1 MSEAL
6 IIDAVRTPRGKRKGS
21 LAGIHAADLAA
32 HVLNAALE
40 RTGVP
45 GERVED
51 VVLGCVTQIGEQ
63 AFDVARGA
71 VLAAGMPTSVP
82 GKTVNRLCGS
92 GLTAVADVA
101 NGIMAGQI
109 QLGIGGGVESMTRI
123 PMGSDAGFGDGPT
136 SPRLAERFPDL
147 THQGLSAELIARK
160 WSLSRGQLDELAASS
175 QSKAAAARAAGW
187 FRREI
192 VPIPVRDADGRTR
205 LFSDDE
211 HPRPGTTVE
220 TLEKLKP
227 SFRDDGVIHAGNASG
242 IVDGAAAVVVASAEA
257 ARALGLRPRAR
268 IVATA
273 VVGSDPVLMLT
284 GPIPSSRLA
293 LERAGW
299 TVDDVDLWEINEAF
313 APVPIV
319 VGQELG
325 ISLDRINVQGGA
337 IALGHPLGA
346 TGAMLLA
353 TLLGALERRS
363 LRRGAVT
370 LCIGYG
376 MGITMLVERVEQGAR
391 GLPWST

>member
-1 MSEAL
+1 MADAL

-21 LAGIHAADLAA
+21 LAGIHAVDLAA

-45 GERVED
+45 ADRVED

-71 VLAAGMPTSVP
+71 VLAAGMPISVP

-101 NGIMAGQI
+101 SGILSGQI

-123 PMGSDAGFGDGPT
+123 PMGSDAGFGAGPT

-160 WSLSRGQLDELAASS
+160 WSLGRDQLDEFAAAS
-175 QSKAAAARAAGW
+175 QGKAVAARSAGW
-187 FRREI
+187 FRPEI
-192 VPIPVRDADGRTR
+192 TPVPVRDADGTTR
-205 LFSDDE
+205 LFADDE
-211 HPRPGTTVE
+211 HPRPGTSVE
-220 TLEKLKP
+220 TLATLTP
-227 SFRDDGVIHAGNASG
+227 SFREDGVIHAGNASG
-242 IVDGAAAVVVASAEA
+242 IVDGAAAVLVASRDA
-257 ARALGLRPRAR
+257 ARTLGLRPRAR
-268 IVATA
+268 IVTTA

-284 GPIPSSRLA
+284 GPVPSSRLA

-299 TVDDVDLWEINEAF
+299 KVEDVDLWEINEAF

-325 ISLDRINVQGGA
+325 IPLDRINVQGGA

-376 MGITMLVERVEQGAR
+376 MGITMLVERLEPG
-391 GLPWST
+391 

>member
-1 MSEAL
+1 MPEAF
-6 IIDAVRTPRGKRKGS
+6 IIDAVRTPRGRRKGS
-21 LAGIHAADLAA
+21 LAGVHAVDLAA
-32 HVLNAALE
+32 HVLGAAVE
-40 RTGVP
+40 RAGVP
-45 GERVED
+45 AERIED

-71 VLAAGMPTSVP
+71 VLAAGFPISVP

-92 GLTAVADVA
+92 GLTAVADIA
-101 NGIMAGQI
+101 QGILAGQI
-109 QLGIGGGVESMTRI
+109 QVGIGGGVESMTRM

-147 THQGLSAELIARK
+147 THQGLSAERVAEA
-160 WSLSRGQLDELAASS
+160 WSLSRGRLDEFAAAS
-175 QSKAAAARAAGW
+175 QSKALAARAAGW
-187 FRREI
+187 FSREI
-192 VPIPVRDADGRTR
+192 APVPVIGPDGATR
-205 LFSDDE
+205 LFADDE

-220 TLEKLKP
+220 SLATLRP
-227 SFRDDGVIHAGNASG
+227 SFREDGVIHAGNASG
-242 IVDGAAAVVVASAEA
+242 IVDGAAAVVVASGEA

-268 IVATA
+268 IVTTA

-293 LERAGW
+293 LQRAGW

-325 ISLDRINVQGGA
+325 IPLDRINVQGGA

-370 LCIGYG
+370 LCVGYG
-376 MGITMLVERVEQGAR
+376 MGVTMLVERVDTGGR
-391 GLPWST
+391 G

>member
-1 MSEAL
+1 MREVFIL
-6 IIDAVRTPRGKRKGS
+6 DAVRTPRGKRKGS
-21 LAGIHAADLAA
+21 LAGVHAVDLAA
-32 HVLNAALE
+32 HVLGAAVE
-40 RTGVP
+40 RTGLP
-45 GERVED
+45 PDRIED

-71 VLAAGMPTSVP
+71 VLAAGFPIRVP

-92 GLTAVADVA
+92 GLTAVADIA
-101 NGIMAGQI
+101 QGIAAELIDVG
-109 QLGIGGGVESMTRI
+109 LGGGVESMTRI

-160 WSLSRGQLDELAASS
+160 WSLSRGQLDEFAAAS
-175 QSKAAAARAAGW
+175 QSKAVAAREAGW
-187 FRREI
+187 FRQEI
-192 VPIPVRDADGRTR
+192 APVPVRDADGRTR

-211 HPRPGTTVE
+211 HPRPGTTVD
-220 TLEKLKP
+220 TLAALKP
-227 SFRDDGVIHAGNASG
+227 SFREDGVIHAGNASG
-242 IVDGAAAVVVASAEA
+242 IVDGAAAVVVASGEA
-257 ARALGLRPRAR
+257 AKALGLRPRAR
-268 IVATA
+268 VVTTA

-284 GPIPSSRLA
+284 GPIPSTRLA

-325 ISLDRINVQGGA
+325 IPLDRINVQGGA

-376 MGITMLVERVEQGAR
+376 MGITMLVERVEPGAR
-391 GLPWST
+391 R

>member
-1 MSEAL
+1 MAEAL

-21 LAGIHAADLAA
+21 LAGIHSVDLAA

-45 GERVED
+45 AEKVED

-71 VLAAGMPTSVP
+71 VLAAGLPISVP

-92 GLTAVADVA
+92 GLTAVADIA
-101 NGIMAGQI
+101 SGILAGQI

-136 SPRLAERFPDL
+136 SPRLAQRFPDL

-160 WSLSRGQLDELAASS
+160 WSLTRGQLDEFAAAS
-175 QSKAAAARAAGW
+175 QSKAVAAREAGW
-187 FRREI
+187 FRQEI
-192 VPIPVRDADGRTR
+192 APVPVTDAGGGTR
-205 LFSDDE
+205 LFAEDE
-211 HPRPGTTVE
+211 HPRSGTTVE
-220 TLEKLKP
+220 TLAGLKP
-227 SFRDDGVIHAGNASG
+227 SFREDGIIHAGNASG
-242 IVDGAAAVVVASAEA
+242 IVDGAAAVVVASRDA
-257 ARALGLRPRAR
+257 ARAFGLRPRAR
-268 IVATA
+268 IVTTA

-313 APVPIV
+313 APVPII

-325 ISLDRINVQGGA
+325 IPLDRINVQGGA

-376 MGITMLVERVEQGAR
+376 MGITMLVERVEQG
-391 GLPWST
+391 

>member
-1 MSEAL
+1 MSDAF

-21 LAGIHAADLAA
+21 LAGIHAVDLAA

-45 GERVED
+45 AERVED

-71 VLAAGMPTSVP
+71 VLAAGLPISVP

-101 NGIMAGQI
+101 NGILAGQI
-109 QLGIGGGVESMTRI
+109 QLGIGGVESMTRI

-147 THQGLSAELIARK
+147 THQGLSAELIARR
-160 WSLSRGQLDELAASS
+160 WSLSRGQLDEFAAAS
-175 QSKAAAARAAGW
+175 QGKALAARAAGW
-187 FRREI
+187 FRQEI
-192 VPIPVRDADGRTR
+192 VPVPVQDADGSTR
-205 LFSDDE
+205 LFTDDE
-211 HPRPGTTVE
+211 HPRPGTTVQ
-220 TLEKLKP
+220 TLGGLKP
-227 SFRDDGVIHAGNASG
+227 SFREDGVIHAGNASG
-242 IVDGAAAVVVASAEA
+242 IVDGAAAVVVASREA
-257 ARALGLRPRAR
+257 TRALGLRARAR
-268 IVATA
+268 IVGTA

-313 APVPIV
+313 APVPMV

-325 ISLDRINVQGGA
+325 IPLDRINVQGGA

-376 MGITMLVERVEQGAR
+376 MGITMLLERVEEG
-391 GLPWST
+391 

>member
-1 MSEAL
+1 MTEAL

-21 LAGIHAADLAA
+21 LAGVHAVDLAA
-32 HVLNAALE
+32 HVLDAALE
-40 RTGVP
+40 RTRVP
-45 GERVED
+45 PESVED

-71 VLAAGMPTSVP
+71 ALAAGLPMSVP

-101 NGIMAGQI
+101 QGILSGQI
-109 QLGIGGGVESMTRI
+109 QLGIGGGVEAMTRI

-147 THQGLSAELIARK
+147 THQGISAELIARQ
-160 WSLSRGQLDELAASS
+160 WSLSRGRLDEFAAAS
-175 QSKAAAARAAGW
+175 QSKAVAARSAGW
-187 FRREI
+187 FRGEI
-192 VPIPVRDADGRTR
+192 APVRVKDLDGTTR

-220 TLEKLKP
+220 GLAALKP
-227 SFRDDGVIHAGNASG
+227 SFREDGVIHAGNASG
-242 IVDGAAAVVVASAEA
+242 IVDGAAAVVVASTEA
-257 ARALGLRPRAR
+257 ARALGLKPRAR
-268 IVATA
+268 IVTTA

-299 TVDDVDLWEINEAF
+299 SVDDVDLWEINEAF

-325 ISLDRINVQGGA
+325 IPLDRINVQGGA

-346 TGAMLLA
+346 TGAMLLG

-376 MGITMLVERVEQGAR
+376 MGITMLIERPERPQA
-391 GLPWST
+391 

>member
-1 MSEAL
+1 MPEAL

-21 LAGIHAADLAA
+21 LAGVHAVDLAA
-32 HVLNAALE
+32 HVLEAALQ

-45 GERVED
+45 TDRVEE

-71 VLAAGMPTSVP
+71 VLAAGLPISVP

-92 GLTAVADVA
+92 GLTAVADIA
-101 NGIMAGQI
+101 QAIAAGSI
-109 QLGIGGGVESMTRI
+109 QLGIGGGVESMTRV

-160 WSLSRGQLDELAASS
+160 WSLSRGQLDEFAAAS
-175 QSKAAAARAAGW
+175 QSKAVAARAAGW
-187 FRREI
+187 FREEI
-192 VPIPVRDADGRTR
+192 APVPIREADGTSR

-211 HPRPGTTVE
+211 HPRPETTVE
-220 TLEKLKP
+220 SLAALKP
-227 SFRDDGVIHAGNASG
+227 SFREDGVIHAGNASG
-242 IVDGAAAVVVASAEA
+242 IVDGAAAVTVASAEA

-299 TVDDVDLWEINEAF
+299 RVEDVDLWEINEAF

-325 ISLDRINVQGGA
+325 IPLDRINVQGGA

-376 MGITMLVERVEQGAR
+376 MGITLLVERVDPSR
-391 GLPWST
+391 G

>member
-1 MSEAL
+1 MSDAF

-21 LAGIHAADLAA
+21 LAGIHAVDLAA

-45 GERVED
+45 AERVED

-71 VLAAGMPTSVP
+71 VLAAGLPISVP

-92 GLTAVADVA
+92 GLTAVANVA
-101 NGIMAGQI
+101 NGILAGQI

-147 THQGLSAELIARK
+147 THQGLSAELIARR
-160 WSLSRGQLDELAASS
+160 WSLSRGQLDEFAAAS
-175 QSKAAAARAAGW
+175 QGKALAARAAGW
-187 FRREI
+187 FRQEI
-192 VPIPVRDADGRTR
+192 VPVPVQDADGSTR
-205 LFSDDE
+205 LFTDDE
-211 HPRPGTTVE
+211 HPRPGTTVQ
-220 TLEKLKP
+220 TLGGLKP
-227 SFRDDGVIHAGNASG
+227 SFREDGVIHAGNTSG
-242 IVDGAAAVVVASAEA
+242 IVDGAAAVVVASREA
-257 ARALGLRPRAR
+257 TRALGLRARAR
-268 IVATA
+268 IVGTA

-313 APVPIV
+313 APVPMV

-325 ISLDRINVQGGA
+325 IPLDRINVQGGA

-376 MGITMLVERVEQGAR
+376 MGITMLLERVEEG
-391 GLPWST
+391 

>member
-1 MSEAL
+1 MAEAL

-21 LAGIHAADLAA
+21 LAGIHAVDLAA
-32 HVLNAALE
+32 HVLNATLE
-40 RTGVP
+40 RTGVSASN
-45 GERVED
+45 VED

-71 VLAAGMPTSVP
+71 VLAAGMPIGVP

-101 NGIMAGQI
+101 SGVLSGQI

-147 THQGLSAELIARK
+147 IHQGLSAELIARK
-160 WSLSRGQLDELAASS
+160 WSLGRGQLDEFAAAS
-175 QSKAAAARAAGW
+175 QGKAVAARAAGW
-187 FRREI
+187 FRPEI
-192 VPIPVRDADGRTR
+192 APVPVRDADGTTR
-205 LFSDDE
+205 LFADDE

-220 TLEKLKP
+220 TLAALKP

-242 IVDGAAAVVVASAEA
+242 IVDGAAAVLVASRDA
-257 ARALGLRPRAR
+257 ARTLGLRARAR
-268 IVATA
+268 IVTTA

-325 ISLDRINVQGGA
+325 IPLDRINVQGGA

-376 MGITMLVERVEQGAR
+376 MGITMLVERLEQG
-391 GLPWST
+391 